1 MPRPSLLPSLAVCI
15 LSIACVHASAAPTPY
30 STMFVFGD
38 SLSDSR
44 QYLDLGGIP
53 DKGIRFTNR
62 TGPTYKDYTQKAYA
76 AVAPMLLGSKLGIAS
91 GDLAPSTSMTNAS
104 SGLPDVFTRGS

>member
-1 MPRPSLLPSLAVCI
+1 
-15 LSIACVHASAAPTPY
+15 
-30 STMFVFGD
+30 MFVFGD